1 MTIYNFTADEDVNQK
16 VISIEA
22 DDIEEAK
29 YIYFMTLVEAMTE
42 DQLYEI
48 AARTL
53 HDYFSETLTIV
64 PQELH

>member
-16 VISIEA
+16 VISVEA
-22 DDIEEAK
+22 DSLEEAK

-53 HDYFSETLTIV
+53 HDYFSDTLTIV

>member
-1 MTIYNFTADEDVNQK
+1 MTIYNFTAEEDVDQK
-16 VISIEA
+16 VISVEA

-48 AARTL
+48 AVRTL
-53 HDYFSETLTIV
+53 HDYFSDTLTITK
-64 PQELH
+64 QELH

>member
-16 VISIEA
+16 VISVEA
-22 DDIEEAK
+22 DSLDEAK

>member
-16 VISIEA
+16 VISVEA
-22 DDIEEAK
+22 DSLDEAK

-53 HDYFSETLTIV
+53 QDYFSDTLTIV

>member
-53 HDYFSETLTIV
+53 HDYFSDTLTIV

>member
-16 VISIEA
+16 VISVEA
-22 DDIEEAK
+22 DSLDEAK

-53 HDYFSETLTIV
+53 HDYFSDTLTIV

>member
-1 MTIYNFTADEDVNQK
+1 MTIYNFTADEDVDQK
-16 VISIEA
+16 IISVEA

-48 AARTL
+48 AVRTL
-53 HDYFSETLTIV
+53 HDYFSDTLTITK
-64 PQELH
+64 QELH